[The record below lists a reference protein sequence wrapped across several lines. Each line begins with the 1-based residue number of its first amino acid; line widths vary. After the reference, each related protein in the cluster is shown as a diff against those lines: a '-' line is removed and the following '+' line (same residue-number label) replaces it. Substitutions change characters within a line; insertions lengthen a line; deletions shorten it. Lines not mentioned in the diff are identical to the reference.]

1 MLTYLEE
8 VLERVTLFCDK
19 YGVEVPSM
27 DGNVPYGK
35 STWYACAKSEKKMVM
50 TSEEKYIFV
59 SSIKLVKSIIISLMR
74 LI

>member
-1 MLTYLEE
+1 
-8 VLERVTLFCDK
+8 
-19 YGVEVPSM
+19 
-27 DGNVPYGK
+27 
-35 STWYACAKSEKKMVM
+35 MVM